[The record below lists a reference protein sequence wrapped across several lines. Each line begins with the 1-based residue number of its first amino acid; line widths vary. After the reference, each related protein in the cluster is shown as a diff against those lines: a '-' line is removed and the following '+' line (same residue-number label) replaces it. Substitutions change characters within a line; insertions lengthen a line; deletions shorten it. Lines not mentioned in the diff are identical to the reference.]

1 MPGLIDDFLATMNVG
16 DEVSSEA
23 MAPQDPAPSP
33 ETQEVPQD
41 AQNGGDRDI
50 SRSLYGEEFMRRYG
64 R

>member
-16 DEVSSEA
+16 DEVSAEA

-33 ETQEVPQD
+33 ETQEVPQN

>member
-16 DEVSSEA
+16 DEVSAEA

-33 ETQEVPQD
+33 EPQEVPQN
-41 AQNGGDRDI
+41 AQNGEDRDI
-50 SRSLYGEEFMRRYG
+50 FRSLYGEEFMRRYG

>member
-1 MPGLIDDFLATMNVG
+1 MPGLIDDLLATMNVG
-16 DEVSSEA
+16 DEVSAEA

>member
-16 DEVSSEA
+16 DEVSAEA

-33 ETQEVPQD
+33 VPQNAPND
-41 AQNGGDRDI
+41 RDRDI

>member
-16 DEVSSEA
+16 DEVSAEVMS
-23 MAPQDPAPSP
+23 PQNPAPSP
-33 ETQEVPQD
+33 EPQEVPQD
-41 AQNGGDRDI
+41 APNGGDRDI

>member
-16 DEVSSEA
+16 DEVSAEA
-23 MAPQDPAPSP
+23 KAPQDPAPSP
-33 ETQEVPQD
+33 EPQEVSQNAP
-41 AQNGGDRDI
+41 NGGDKDI

>member
-16 DEVSSEA
+16 DEVSAEA
-23 MAPQDPAPSP
+23 MAQQDPAPSP
-33 ETQEVPQD
+33 ETQEVPQN

>member
-16 DEVSSEA
+16 DEVSAEA
-23 MAPQDPAPSP
+23 MAPQDPVPSP
-33 ETQEVPQD
+33 EPQEVPQD
-41 AQNGGDRDI
+41 APNGGDRDI

>member
-16 DEVSSEA
+16 DEVSAEA
-23 MAPQDPAPSP
+23 MAPQNPAPSP

>member
-16 DEVSSEA
+16 DEVSAEV
-23 MAPQDPAPSP
+23 MAPQNPAPSP
-33 ETQEVPQD
+33 EPQEVHQNAP
-41 AQNGGDRDI
+41 NGGDKDI

>member
-16 DEVSSEA
+16 DEVSAEV
-23 MAPQDPAPSP
+23 MATQNPAPSP
-33 ETQEVPQD
+33 EPQEVPQD
-41 AQNGGDRDI
+41 APNGGDRDI

>member
-1 MPGLIDDFLATMNVG
+1 MPGLIDDFLATMNVC

-33 ETQEVPQD
+33 EPQEVPQNVP
-41 AQNGGDRDI
+41 NGRDRDI
-50 SRSLYGEEFMRRYG
+50 SRSVYGEEFMRRYG

>member
-16 DEVSSEA
+16 DEVSAEA

-33 ETQEVPQD
+33 ETQEMPQD

>member
-16 DEVSSEA
+16 DEVSAEV
-23 MAPQDPAPSP
+23 MAPQNPAPSP
-33 ETQEVPQD
+33 EPQD
-41 AQNGGDRDI
+41 APNGGDRDI

>member
-1 MPGLIDDFLATMNVG
+1 MPGLIDDFLATMNIG
-16 DEVSSEA
+16 DEVSAEA
-23 MAPQDPAPSP
+23 MAQQDPAPSP

>member
-16 DEVSSEA
+16 DEVSAEV

-41 AQNGGDRDI
+41 AQNGGYRDI

>member
-16 DEVSSEA
+16 DEVSAEA
-23 MAPQDPAPSP
+23 IASQNPAPSP
-33 ETQEVPQD
+33 EPQEVPQNTP
-41 AQNGGDRDI
+41 NGGDRDI

>member
-16 DEVSSEA
+16 DEVFAEA
-23 MAPQDPAPSP
+23 KAPQDPAPSP
-33 ETQEVPQD
+33 EPQEVPQN
-41 AQNGGDRDI
+41 APNGGDKDI

>member
-16 DEVSSEA
+16 DEVSAEA

>member
-16 DEVSSEA
+16 DEVSAEV

-33 ETQEVPQD
+33 EPQEVPQD
-41 AQNGGDRDI
+41 AQNGGYRDI